1 MKVLV
6 ACEESQRVC
15 MAFRERGHEA
25 YSCDIE
31 PCTGG
36 HREWHI
42 MQDVLPLLNGH
53 CFFHT
58 RDFKEHYIDG
68 KWDLIIAFPPCTHL
82 AVSGAR
88 YFEQKRKDGRQ
99 QQGIDFFMEFT
110 KADCDKIAIENPIGI
125 MSTHYRKP
133 DQIIQPWMFGHGET
147 KATCLWLKNLPKLE
161 PTNIVDGRE
170 QRIWRMPPGPERA
183 KERSKTYEG
192 IASAMA
198 EQWSE
203 NKLVNAKWECVNES
217 ENVWMCTGENGCGN
231 EIILLEGKPSEND
244 WHYCPYCGS
253 KMD

>member
-1 MKVLV
+1 MNVLI

-15 MAFRERGHEA
+15 IEFRKKGHLAF
-25 YSCDIE
+25 SCDIE
-31 PCTGG
+31 ECSGG
-36 HREWHI
+36 HPEWHI
-42 MQDVLPLLNGH
+42 KEDVLRILNGE
-53 CFFHT
+53 CGFTTQNGDNWIFPC
-58 RDFKEHYIDG
+58 

-110 KADCDKIAIENPIGI
+110 KADCEKIAIENPIGI

-147 KATCLWLKNLPKLE
+147 EATCLWLKNLPKLE

-192 IASAMA
+192 IAKAMA
-198 EQWSE
+198 
-203 NKLVNAKWECVNES
+203 NAW
-217 ENVWMCTGENGCGN
+217 G
-231 EIILLEGKPSEND
+231 
-244 WHYCPYCGS
+244 
-253 KMD
+253 